1 MPVAAI
7 IGAQWGDE
15 GKGKIVD
22 LLSKNADMVVR
33 SSGGNNAGHT
43 VRNSHGKFVL
53 HLVPAGIFNSNAVC
67 VLGNGVVVDPGA
79 LLGEIRALEQEN
91 VEIKAGERLCISDR
105 AHLIMPYHILLD
117 KLEEE
122 ARGSKALG
130 TTKRGIGP
138 AYTDKTSRMGI
149 RTGDLLD
156 REAFRDQ
163 LDSIADHKNKIITT
177 LYGAEPLSKQEM
189 FEEYSRYGEMLKP
202 YLRQTEMVIHEAI
215 EKNDLV
221 IMEGAQGTLL
231 DIDLGTYPYVTSS
244 APVGAGAALG
254 AGISP
259 TKIDSIIGVYKAYTT
274 RVGDGPMPTE
284 LTDEIGSLIRERAD
298 EYGASTGRPRR
309 CGWFDAVIA
318 RYSNVV
324 NGFTSVALTRLDV
337 LDGFDTLKVCTGY
350 KLNGAVLAH
359 PPSSAAHFSDCEPV
373 YEELPGWRA
382 STREARKF
390 EELPAEAKLYVKRL
404 EELIGCPVDLI
415 SVGPH
420 REESIFLRPLP

>member
-7 IGAQWGDE
+7 VGAQWGDE

-22 LLSKNADMVVR
+22 LLSKDADMVVR

-43 VRNSHGKFVL
+43 VRNSHGEFVL

-67 VLGNGVVVDPGA
+67 VLGNGVVINPAA
-79 LLGEIRALEQEN
+79 LLEEIRALEKET
-91 VEIKAGERLCISDR
+91 VEVTPGERLCISDR

-117 KLEEE
+117 ELEEE

-138 AYTDKTSRMGI
+138 AYVDKTGRMGI
-149 RTGDLLD
+149 RAGDLRD
-156 REAFRDQ
+156 TGAFRER
-163 LDSIADHKNKIITT
+163 LDLIVDHKNKIITN
-177 LYGAEPLSKQEM
+177 LYGADPLSKQEM
-189 FEEYSRYGEMLKP
+189 FDEYCRYGELLAP
-202 YLRQTEMVIHEAI
+202 YLRQTEVVVHEAI
-215 EKNDLV
+215 EKNELV

-231 DIDLGTYPYVTSS
+231 DTDFGTYPYVTSS

-254 AGISP
+254 AGISA

-274 RVGDGPMPTE
+274 RVGAGPMPTE
-284 LTDEIGSLIRERAD
+284 LTDEIGNEIRERAD

-318 RYSNVV
+318 RYSNLI

-350 KLNGAVLAH
+350 KLNGSVLAH
-359 PPSSAAHFSDCEPV
+359 PPSSASDFSGCEPV
-373 YEELPGWRA
+373 YEELPGWKG
-382 STREARKF
+382 STRDARKF
-390 EELPAEAKLYVKRL
+390 EDLPAEARGYVKRL
-404 EELIGCPVDLI
+404 EELIGCPVDLV